1 MYKHQINGN
10 GFLKVVTTL
19 SKTAYSRPKKEPEN
33 VENSRLIYH
42 QKPPIFISFVD
53 LRKFT

>member
-19 SKTAYSRPKKEPEN
+19 SKTAYSLTKKEPEN
-33 VENSRLIYH
+33 VENSSFIYH

-53 LRKFT
+53 L